1 MPSAFSSTVF
11 QAFESPKSSAATAN
25 AAASSS
31 SSTDATEGE
40 PYALLPQKI
49 AFVVCQG
56 LLFCVAL
63 YKVHTMGLL
72 PTHSSDWLAFVEPN
86 TVSSSEARMCVNV
99 NLRGADSSVTSG
111 CGMVYSFKVGRRDSV
126 VLDAIIATLSR
137 CVEANRVARRGS
149 QSAV

>member
-1 MPSAFSSTVF
+1 MF
-11 QAFESPKSSAATAN
+11 QAFESPKSASATAGG
-25 AAASSS
+25 
-31 SSTDATEGE
+31 SSTDATESD

-86 TVSSSEARMCVNV
+86 TVRSYFLTFLQRRKIDTTCVGTMF
-99 NLRGADSSVTSG
+99 RRWSG
-111 CGMVYSFKVGRRDSV
+111 QLLEECSK
-126 VLDAIIATLSR
+126 
-137 CVEANRVARRGS
+137 E
-149 QSAV
+149 